1 MIPAPRPASSALPA
15 SLPRAAG
22 TFAAL
27 FLLALAAPEARSET
41 PLGTV
46 RVAQG
51 LSLPLFVTSPPGDT
65 ARVFIVEQRGADQ
78 RGRIKIL
85 KGGAVLATPFLTTDP
100 LSSGNEQGLLGL
112 AFAPDYATS
121 GRFYIYYTD
130 SNGMVQIARHTVSAD
145 PDVANPTGTAILSIY
160 HPFTNHNGGWLGFG
174 PDGYLY
180 AATGDGGSA
189 GDPGDRAQNVDSLLG
204 KMLRL
209 DVSGPAYTIPPGNPF
224 AGATP
229 GRDEIWAFGL
239 RNPWRPSFDRGT
251 GDLVIADVGQNLR
264 EEIDFAPA
272 GTGAGANY
280 GWRCFEGTLPYASS
294 ATTPCGSCT
303 VPACTVFPVYEYDHT
318 LGRCSITGGYVY
330 RGCAIPDL
338 NGQYFF
344 ADYCG
349 RQIYTGRFQGGA
361 FTGLRERT
369 ADLAP
374 GGGLTIGNITSF
386 GEDARGELYFCDQN
400 GQVFKIVPVAPL
412 LESDM
417 PALRAR
423 TALGDTLGS
432 TSPGNA
438 LVTGVTPFADPGS
451 RIRGVGYLRN
461 AVLRDCSGLSGGCLT
476 AHARLDPFD
485 IELRA
490 CVDSAGATL
499 TRQFVFTN
507 TAASSRPLAYVDVV
521 TPRLRNEPNSSV
533 VVSPGSPGHT
543 AVLVQSN
550 SISPDRWIVH
560 SGSGSAGVAASA
572 DVDTISELTAR
583 VAADQPFG
591 GDGSAGPADVG
602 MALGFDFGSVPPAV
616 PETVTVVTRLTA
628 SAPTGV
634 PVGGPLPSRGELRIL
649 SRVPFE
655 GNLRLE
661 LYLMSSGPVS
671 LDIFDPAGRRVR
683 TLERGDM
690 PAGRRLYSWDGR
702 LESGTHAPSGVYF
715 IKLRTDGGALMRRVV
730 LLR

>member
-1 MIPAPRPASSALPA
+1 MTRATILPVAL
-15 SLPRAAG
+15 L
-22 TFAAL
+22 
-27 FLLALAAPEARSET
+27 LLAFASREGRSET
-41 PLGTV
+41 PLTTV

-51 LSLPLFVTSPPGDT
+51 LSLPLFVTAPPGDT
-65 ARVFIVEQRGADQ
+65 SRVFIVEQRGSDQ

-85 KGGAVLATPFLTTDP
+85 KNGAILATPFLTTGP
-100 LSSGNEQGLLGL
+100 LAAGNEQGLLGL
-112 AFAPDYATS
+112 AFAPGYATS
-121 GRFYIYYTD
+121 GRFYINYTD
-130 SNGMVQIARHTVSAD
+130 SNGMVRIARYTVSAN
-145 PDVANPTGTAILSIY
+145 PDVANPTESLILSIY

-180 AATGDGGSA
+180 SGEGDGGSG

-204 KMLRL
+204 KLLRI
-209 DVSGPAYTIPPGNPF
+209 DVSGPTYTVPPGNPF

-239 RNPWRPSFDRGT
+239 RNPWRPSFDRRT
-251 GDLVIADVGQNLR
+251 GDLVIADVGQDLH

-280 GWRCFEGTLPYASS
+280 GWRCFEGSFPYTSS

-303 VPACTVFPVYEYDHT
+303 VPGCTVFPVYDYDHT

-338 NGQYFF
+338 SGQYFF
-344 ADYCG
+344 GDYCG
-349 RQIYTGRFQGGA
+349 KQIYTGRFEGGA

-369 ADLAP
+369 AELAP
-374 GGGLTIGNITSF
+374 GGGLAIGNITSF
-386 GEDARGELYFCDQN
+386 GEDARGELYICDQG
-400 GQVFKIVPVAPL
+400 GQVFKVVPAAPL

-438 LVTGVTPFADPGS
+438 LLTGVTPFADPGS
-451 RIRGVGYLRN
+451 RIRGVGYLKN
-461 AVLRDCSGLSGGCLT
+461 AILRDCSDVSPGCLT

-490 CVDSAGATL
+490 CVDSAASTL
-499 TRQFVFTN
+499 TRRFVFTN
-507 TAASSRPLAYVDVV
+507 TAVSARQLAYVDVV

-533 VVSPGSPGHT
+533 VASPGTPGNT
-543 AVLVQSN
+543 PVLVQSN
-550 SISPDRWIVH
+550 SISPNRWIVH
-560 SGSGSAGVAASA
+560 SGSGSAGVSTSA
-572 DVDTISELTAR
+572 EVDTISELTAR
-583 VAADQPFG
+583 VAGDQPFG

-602 MALGFDFGSVPPAV
+602 MALGFDFGSVSPAV

-628 SAPTGV
+628 SSPSGV
-634 PVGGPLPSRGELRIL
+634 PLGSPLPPRGELRIL
-649 SRVPFE
+649 SRVPFD
-655 GNLRLE
+655 GTLRLE
-661 LYLMSSGPVS
+661 MVLASAGRFS
-671 LDIFDPAGRRVR
+671 LDVFNLAGRRVR
-683 TLERGDM
+683 ALERGDT
-690 PAGRRLYSWDGR
+690 PAGRRMVSWDGR
-702 LESGTHAPSGVYF
+702 LSSGTNAPSGVYF
-715 IKLRTDGGALMRRVV
+715 IKLRTEAGSVMRRVV